1 MLSFNLLCFVVYI
14 ALCDVYVCIAICI
27 HLTSVLTSWRQRS
40 GSQEGWN
47 SVPSFLR
54 RIIVSLPRRA
64 RSGCSSGCIMHER
77 ALPWYQPY
85 LATRAQHP
93 NLSYRCQW
101 VYLFH
106 QISRLVFSSLVY
118 IFLAQFHKHT
128 LYCLLE
134 ANWGKK
140 LWRWRRI
147 IKLLSVQSAGHH
159 LIFPFYTSYLSN
171 LILHILLNHWII
183 NITLYVHSYFTY
195 SHIET

>member
-134 ANWGKK
+134 ANWKK
-140 LWRWRRI
+140 KNYEDEEGLLNSFQCRVQGI
-147 IKLLSVQSAGHH
+147 IWF
-159 LIFPFYTSYLSN
+159 FPFIPLIYQTLSC
-171 LILHILLNHWII
+171 I
-183 NITLYVHSYFTY
+183 YY
-195 SHIET
+195 